1 MYAHLFLLV
10 NLIAVAGWIM
20 MIGFPTWRNTPKGI
34 LNGVIIILCFFYYV
48 MIAEWLYKGAK
59 GGFDSLANVMLLFTS
74 ERAVLA
80 GWVHYLAFDMFVG
93 LWITLDAQRIG
104 LRQTILIPVQLLTFM
119 LGPMGL
125 GLYILI
131 RRKKTG
137 ELIAGLW

>member
-34 LNGVIIILCFFYYV
+34 LNGVIIILCFFYY
-48 MIAEWLYKGAK
+48 ICLAEWLYSRAP
-59 GGFDSLANVMLLFTS
+59 GGFDSLSNVMLLFTS

-104 LRQTILIPVQLLTFM
+104 LKRTILIPVQILTFM

-125 GLYILI
+125 GLYLMI
-131 RRKKTG
+131 RRRKTG
-137 ELIAGLW
+137 ELMAGL